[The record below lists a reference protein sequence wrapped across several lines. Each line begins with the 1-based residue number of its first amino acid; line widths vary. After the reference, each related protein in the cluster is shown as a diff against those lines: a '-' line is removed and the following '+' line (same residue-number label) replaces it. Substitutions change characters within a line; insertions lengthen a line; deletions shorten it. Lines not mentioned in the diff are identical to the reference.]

1 MSEVKKSSTPK
12 SSGAKNSTKS
22 KDAKSSNSFAKLV
35 VPISLLVAFLL
46 FYLVFRNQFDE
57 NGHPKNFMGQMY
69 EGGVVVPFL
78 MATLFVCIAIV
89 IERFRFIFAAR
100 GKFSGQELVRKV
112 QYNLAN
118 KNIDGAIA
126 ECDKQQGSVGNVLR
140 SGLVMYKNM
149 MNNDGLNTEQKV
161 MAISNEVEET
171 EALEMPMLE
180 QNLVF
185 LSTIA
190 SVATLIGLFGTVLGM
205 IRAFAAMSNAGA
217 PDAGALAAGI
227 SEALINTALGIG
239 TSAIAIIAYNVLTTQ
254 IDSITYAID
263 ESKMTLTQSFAAN
276 YK

>member
-1 MSEVKKSSTPK
+1 MSEVKKSSAPK
-12 SSGAKNSTKS
+12 SKGSNKGAKSG
-22 KDAKSSNSFAKLV
+22 KSSNLFATLV
-35 VPISLLVAFLL
+35 VPISLAAAYLL
-46 FYLVFRNQFDE
+46 FYGVFSKQFDE
-57 NGHPKNFMGQMY
+57 NGHPTNFMGQMY
-69 EGGVVVPFL
+69 EGGAVVPIL
-78 MATLFVCIAIV
+78 IATFFTCIAIV
-89 IERFRFIFAAR
+89 VERFIFIGKAR

-118 KNIDGAIA
+118 QNVDGAIS

-149 MNNDGLNTEQKV
+149 VNNNSLDTEQKV

-180 QNLVF
+180 KNLVF

-190 SVATLIGLFGTVLGM
+190 SVATLIGLLGTVLGM